1 MPWLQ
6 IKLETPSLLT
16 EHYEDLLL
24 EAGACAVTL
33 EDAADQPLFEP
44 ERGTT
49 PLWDRTRLIGLFD
62 AETDMAWVLEQ
73 LKQAHPQIAPDTPFP
88 AYKTELVEDKD
99 WEREWMD
106 NYHPMQFGQRLWVCP
121 SSKPVPDPTAVN
133 LMLDPGLAFGT
144 GTHPTTAL
152 CLKWLEQQDVE
163 GRLVIDYGC
172 GSGILGIAA
181 LLLGATRMIGIDI
194 DPQALQASRDNA
206 QRNHIDADRVELYYP
221 PQLTREHP
229 QLSADLLVANILAGP
244 LVELAP
250 TLQTLLKPG
259 GRLAL
264 SGVLATQIEQLI
276 EAYTPWF
283 ELETPVISDDW
294 VRLTGVRR

>member
-6 IKLETPSLLT
+6 IKLETPPQLS
-16 EHYEDLLL
+16 EQYEDLLL

-49 PLWDRTRLIGLFD
+49 PLWDRTRIIGLFD
-62 AETDMAWVLEQ
+62 AQTDM
-73 LKQAHPQIAPDTPFP
+73 KQVVSHLIQGHQQIAPDSPLP
-88 AYKTELVEDKD
+88 PYKTELVEDKD

-121 SSKPVPDPTAVN
+121 SSKPVPDPSAINV
-133 LMLDPGLAFGT
+133 MLDPGLAFGT

-152 CLKWLEQQDVE
+152 CLEWLEQQD
-163 GRLVIDYGC
+163 LQNTTLIDYGC

-181 LLLGATRMIGIDI
+181 MLLGATRMIGIDI
-194 DPQALQASRDNA
+194 DPQALQASLDNA
-206 QRNHIDADRVELYYP
+206 QRNHLDTDSIELLYP
-221 PQLTREHP
+221 PQLAQQHP
-229 QLSADLLVANILAGP
+229 NLQVDLLVANILAGP

-250 TLQTLLKPG
+250 TLQGLLKPG
-259 GRLAL
+259 GKLAL
-264 SGVLATQIEQLI
+264 SGVLATQTEPLI
-276 EAYTPWF
+276 NAYLPWF
-283 ELETPVISDDW
+283 ELDAPVLSDEW

>member
-6 IKLETPSLLT
+6 IKLETPPLLT

-49 PLWDRTRLIGLFD
+49 PLWDCTRLIGLFD
-62 AETDMAWVLEQ
+62 AETDMAQVLE
-73 LKQAHPQIAPDTPFP
+73 LLRQAHPQIAPGTPFP

-152 CLKWLEQQDVE
+152 CLEWLEQQELE
-163 GRLVIDYGC
+163 GKLLIDYGC

-206 QRNHIDADRVELYYP
+206 QRNNIDADRVELYYP
-221 PQLTREHP
+221 PQLAREYP
-229 QLSADLLVANILAGP
+229 QLSADVLVANILAGP

-259 GRLAL
+259 GKLAL
-264 SGVLATQIEQLI
+264 SGVLATQTEQLI

-283 ELETPVISDDW
+283 ELETPVVSDDW